1 VKPVI
6 IIIIVVGISV
16 VSVFTISEII
26 WYFANQEFEKA
37 RDELKENLEPTQ
49 VNESEY
55 KILFVGDNESEYK
68 ILFVGD
74 TSFAES
80 LLEDN
85 TEKGKK
91 NILEEKGYDYPLQ
104 NLKSILLESDFVI
117 ANLETQISNLTESP
131 LGKQGEGKGFL
142 LWTDIEKTPYYLKKY
157 NINSVSLANNHVMDY
172 GKEGLKQT
180 LQILDQ
186 NNIEWFGAG
195 LNKTSA
201 ARPYIKQI
209 EFGTQNSTIFVFG
222 AFDYVKKYDE
232 KYSFYA
238 KEGVAGVNVLNSK
251 NIIEQIKLIKDNT
264 GNSDVFVIIFPHFNY
279 KESYE
284 WKRNEQTNLYH
295 ELIDGG
301 ADLVIGHG
309 SHALQEIER
318 YNDRWIIYGLGNFM
332 FNMLGYYH
340 EIDKE
345 PFSLA
350 AQLVFH
356 ENESVEKTLRLYPIF
371 TDNRITN
378 YQPRFLTET
387 EFEKA
392 YQLILET
399 SPNKEILENYISK
412 GKSEIGYFI
421 ELPIS

>member
-1 VKPVI
+1 MKPVI

-55 KILFVGDNESEYK
+55 KILFVGD
-68 ILFVGD
+68 

-80 LLEDN
+80 LLEDK

-131 LGKQGEGKGFL
+131 LGKQGERKKFL
-142 LWTDIEKTPYYLKKY
+142 MWTDIEKTPYYLKKY

-232 KYSFYA
+232 KY
-238 KEGVAGVNVLNSK
+238 
-251 NIIEQIKLIKDNT
+251 
-264 GNSDVFVIIFPHFNY
+264 
-279 KESYE
+279 
-284 WKRNEQTNLYH
+284 RN
-295 ELIDGG
+295 
-301 ADLVIGHG
+301 
-309 SHALQEIER
+309 
-318 YNDRWIIYGLGNFM
+318 
-332 FNMLGYYH
+332 
-340 EIDKE
+340 
-345 PFSLA
+345 
-350 AQLVFH
+350 
-356 ENESVEKTLRLYPIF
+356 
-371 TDNRITN
+371 
-378 YQPRFLTET
+378 
-387 EFEKA
+387 
-392 YQLILET
+392 
-399 SPNKEILENYISK
+399 
-412 GKSEIGYFI
+412 
-421 ELPIS
+421 